1 MEAVGL
7 IEELLEGVHVLRG
20 LHQLLHFTQSG
31 VCPLLHHHCRSTH
44 VLILGSLV
52 EDRRKLG
59 FLGGQVLGEG
69 LMLGLLD
76 VGHDFAS
83 LHVFDT
89 DYTAA
94 VLSVTWLDEG
104 VEALMVLIIGESY
117 GV

>member
-1 MEAVGL
+1 
-7 IEELLEGVHVLRG
+7 
-20 LHQLLHFTQSG
+20 
-31 VCPLLHHHCRSTH
+31 
-44 VLILGSLV
+44 
-52 EDRRKLG
+52 
-59 FLGGQVLGEG
+59 
-69 LMLGLLD
+69 MLGLLD
-76 VGHDFAS
+76 VGHDCAS